1 MISTKQSISVCLIIS
16 VFLLCLHIKSCYIVI
31 HTKKANNVVE
41 EANNVVE
48 EANNLAEEANN
59 VVKEANNLAE
69 EANNV
74 VEEANNLA
82 EEANNVV
89 KEANNVVKEAN
100 SLAEEATNVV
110 DEETN
115 VVEVND
121 VFDESN
127 NVLDDSVY
135 DKALGD
141 ELKTKIPY
149 WLFNVQP
156 KGPIDNDSP
165 INPYNSEN
173 NLGEVNFETDDSDS
187 DSE

>member
-1 MISTKQSISVCLIIS
+1 MISTKQSVSVCLIIL
-16 VFLLCLHIKSCYIVI
+16 VFLLCLHIKSCYVEI
-31 HTKKANNVVE
+31 HMKKKISNNQIRNNRNKRNKRNNRNNRPVKVNNVPVKV
-41 EANNVVE
+41 NNVPE
-48 EANNLAEEANN
+48 EVNNIPEE
-59 VVKEANNLAE
+59 VK
-69 EANNV
+69 
-74 VEEANNLA
+74 
-82 EEANNVV
+82 
-89 KEANNVVKEAN
+89 NVVKEAN

-156 KGPIDNDSP
+156 KGPIENDSP
-165 INPYNSEN
+165 INPYNSES

>member
-1 MISTKQSISVCLIIS
+1 MISTKQSVSVCLIIL
-16 VFLLCLHIKSCYIVI
+16 VFLLCLHIKSCYVEI
-31 HTKKANNVVE
+31 HMKKKISNNQIRNNRNKRNNRNNRPVKVNNVPVKV
-41 EANNVVE
+41 NNVPE
-48 EANNLAEEANN
+48 EVNNIPEE
-59 VVKEANNLAE
+59 VK
-69 EANNV
+69 
-74 VEEANNLA
+74 
-82 EEANNVV
+82 
-89 KEANNVVKEAN
+89 NVVKEAN

-135 DKALGD
+135 DKALGE

-156 KGPIDNDSP
+156 KGPIENDSP
-165 INPYNSEN
+165 INPYNSES

>member
-1 MISTKQSISVCLIIS
+1 MISTKQSVSVCLIIL
-16 VFLLCLHIKSCYIVI
+16 VFLLCLHIKSCYVEI
-31 HTKKANNVVE
+31 HMKKKISNNQIRNNRNNRNKRNNRPVKVNNVPVKV
-41 EANNVVE
+41 NNVPE
-48 EANNLAEEANN
+48 EVNNIPEE
-59 VVKEANNLAE
+59 VK
-69 EANNV
+69 
-74 VEEANNLA
+74 
-82 EEANNVV
+82 
-89 KEANNVVKEAN
+89 NVVKEAN

-165 INPYNSEN
+165 INPYNSES

>member
-48 EANNLAEEANN
+48 ETNNLAE
-59 VVKEANNLAE
+59 
-69 EANNV
+69 
-74 VEEANNLA
+74 
-82 EEANNVV
+82 
-89 KEANNVVKEAN
+89 EANNVVKEAN

>member
-16 VFLLCLHIKSCYIVI
+16 VFLLCLHIKSCYIEI

-48 EANNLAEEANN
+48 EANNLAEEANK
-59 VVKEANNLAE
+59 VVE
-69 EANNV
+69 EANKV

-82 EEANNVV
+82 EEAN
-89 KEANNVVKEAN
+89 
-100 SLAEEATNVV
+100 T
-110 DEETN
+110 
-115 VVEVND
+115 
-121 VFDESN
+121 
-127 NVLDDSVY
+127 VLDDNVY
-135 DKALGD
+135 DKALDD

-156 KGPIDNDSP
+156 KGPVDSDSP
-165 INPYNSEN
+165 INPYNAES
-173 NLGEVNFETDDSDS
+173 NLGEVDFETDDSES

>member
-48 EANNLAEEANN
+48 EANN

-82 EEANNVV
+82 E
-89 KEANNVVKEAN
+89 EANNVVKEAN

>member
-1 MISTKQSISVCLIIS
+1 MISTKQSVSVCLIIL
-16 VFLLCLHIKSCYIVI
+16 VFLLCLHIKSCYVEI
-31 HTKKANNVVE
+31 HMKKKISNNQIRNNRNKRNKRNNRNNRPVKVNNVPVKV
-41 EANNVVE
+41 NNVPE
-48 EANNLAEEANN
+48 EVNNIPEE
-59 VVKEANNLAE
+59 VK
-69 EANNV
+69 
-74 VEEANNLA
+74 
-82 EEANNVV
+82 
-89 KEANNVVKEAN
+89 NVVKEAN

-135 DKALGD
+135 DKALGE

-156 KGPIDNDSP
+156 KGPIENDSP
-165 INPYNSEN
+165 INPYNSES

>member
-1 MISTKQSISVCLIIS
+1 MISTKQSVSVCLIIL
-16 VFLLCLHIKSCYIVI
+16 VFLLCLHIKSCYVEI
-31 HTKKANNVVE
+31 HMKKKISNNQIRNNRNNRNNRNKRNKRNNRPVKVNNVPE
-41 EANNVVE
+41 EVNNIPE
-48 EANNLAEEANN
+48 E
-59 VVKEANNLAE
+59 VK
-69 EANNV
+69 
-74 VEEANNLA
+74 
-82 EEANNVV
+82 
-89 KEANNVVKEAN
+89 NVVKEAN

-165 INPYNSEN
+165 INPYNSES

>member
-1 MISTKQSISVCLIIS
+1 MISTKQSVSVCLIIL
-16 VFLLCLHIKSCYIVI
+16 VFLLCLHIKSCYVEI
-31 HTKKANNVVE
+31 HMKKKISNNQIRNNRNNRNKRNNRPVKVNNVPVKV
-41 EANNVVE
+41 NNVPE
-48 EANNLAEEANN
+48 EVNNIPEE
-59 VVKEANNLAE
+59 VK
-69 EANNV
+69 
-74 VEEANNLA
+74 
-82 EEANNVV
+82 
-89 KEANNVVKEAN
+89 NVVKEAN

-156 KGPIDNDSP
+156 KGPIENDSP
-165 INPYNSEN
+165 INPYNSES

>member
-1 MISTKQSISVCLIIS
+1 MISTKQSVSVCLIIL
-16 VFLLCLHIKSCYIVI
+16 VFLLCLHIKSCYVEIN
-31 HTKKANNVVE
+31 KKKKISNNQIRNNRNKRNKRNNRNNRPVKVNNVPVKV
-41 EANNVVE
+41 NNVPE
-48 EANNLAEEANN
+48 EVNNIPEE
-59 VVKEANNLAE
+59 VK
-69 EANNV
+69 
-74 VEEANNLA
+74 
-82 EEANNVV
+82 
-89 KEANNVVKEAN
+89 NVVKEAN

-156 KGPIDNDSP
+156 KGPIENDSP
-165 INPYNSEN
+165 INPYNSES

>member
-1 MISTKQSISVCLIIS
+1 MISTKQSVSVCLIIL
-16 VFLLCLHIKSCYIVI
+16 VFLLCLHIKSCYVEI
-31 HTKKANNVVE
+31 HMKKKISNNQIRNNRNNRNNRNKRNNRPVKVNNVPE
-41 EANNVVE
+41 EVNNIPE
-48 EANNLAEEANN
+48 E
-59 VVKEANNLAE
+59 VK
-69 EANNV
+69 
-74 VEEANNLA
+74 
-82 EEANNVV
+82 
-89 KEANNVVKEAN
+89 NVVKEAN

-156 KGPIDNDSP
+156 KGPIENDSP
-165 INPYNSEN
+165 INPYNSES

>member
-1 MISTKQSISVCLIIS
+1 MISTKQSVSVCLIIL
-16 VFLLCLHIKSCYIVI
+16 VFLLCLHIKSCYVEI
-31 HTKKANNVVE
+31 HMKKKISNNQIRNNRNKRNNRNNRPVKVNNVPVKV
-41 EANNVVE
+41 NNVPE
-48 EANNLAEEANN
+48 EVNNIPEE
-59 VVKEANNLAE
+59 VK
-69 EANNV
+69 
-74 VEEANNLA
+74 
-82 EEANNVV
+82 
-89 KEANNVVKEAN
+89 NVVKEAN

-156 KGPIDNDSP
+156 KGPIENDSP
-165 INPYNSEN
+165 INPYNSES

>member
-1 MISTKQSISVCLIIS
+1 MQRE
-16 VFLLCLHIKSCYIVI
+16 FL
-31 HTKKANNVVE
+31 TFE
-41 EANNVVE
+41 ELQKILE
-48 EANNLAEEANN
+48 
-59 VVKEANNLAE
+59 VK
-69 EANNV
+69 
-74 VEEANNLA
+74 
-82 EEANNVV
+82 
-89 KEANNVVKEAN
+89 NVVKEAN

-135 DKALGD
+135 DKALGE

-156 KGPIDNDSP
+156 KGPIENDSP
-165 INPYNSEN
+165 INPYNSES

>member
-1 MISTKQSISVCLIIS
+1 MISTKQSVSVCLIIL
-16 VFLLCLHIKSCYIVI
+16 VFLLCLHIKSCYVEI
-31 HTKKANNVVE
+31 HMKKKISNNQIRNNRNKRNNRNNRNNRPVKVNNVPE
-41 EANNVVE
+41 EVNNVPE
-48 EANNLAEEANN
+48 EVNNIPEE
-59 VVKEANNLAE
+59 VK
-69 EANNV
+69 
-74 VEEANNLA
+74 
-82 EEANNVV
+82 
-89 KEANNVVKEAN
+89 NVVKEAN

-135 DKALGD
+135 DKALGE

-156 KGPIDNDSP
+156 KGPIENDSP
-165 INPYNSEN
+165 INPYNSES

>member
-1 MISTKQSISVCLIIS
+1 MISTKQSVSVCLIIL
-16 VFLLCLHIKSCYIVI
+16 VFLLCLHIKSCYVEI
-31 HTKKANNVVE
+31 HMKKKISNNQIRNNRNNRNNRNKRNNRPVKGNNVPVKV
-41 EANNVVE
+41 NNVPE
-48 EANNLAEEANN
+48 EVNNIPEE
-59 VVKEANNLAE
+59 VK
-69 EANNV
+69 
-74 VEEANNLA
+74 
-82 EEANNVV
+82 
-89 KEANNVVKEAN
+89 NVVKEAN

-156 KGPIDNDSP
+156 KGPIENDSP
-165 INPYNSEN
+165 INPYNSES

-187 DSE
+187 DSDSE